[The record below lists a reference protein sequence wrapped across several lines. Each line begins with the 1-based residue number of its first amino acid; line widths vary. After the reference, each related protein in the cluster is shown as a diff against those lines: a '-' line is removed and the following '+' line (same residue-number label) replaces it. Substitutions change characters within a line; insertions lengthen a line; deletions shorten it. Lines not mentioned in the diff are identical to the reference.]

1 MASYLGVR
9 GALRALERHLQ
20 HRLPAGWRADALE
33 PTMNPPPRVE
43 LLGSSALAGSLSGNL
58 LGLYP
63 YRLVVDAHGRN
74 RPLTVPG
81 PNGVITHAELPVNLQ
96 LLVIANGTSAQ
107 YELDLLAWAMIEL
120 ANHSQLDA
128 ADLDEGD
135 PHWGRQEALA
145 IQPTDLSNEDL
156 MRLWDQFEA
165 DYTLAV
171 PYEIRTVRLRLTP
184 EDSEGPAV
192 GTRAFP
198 LGTLEEHR

>member
-9 GALRALERHLQ
+9 GALRALEKHLQ
-20 HRLPAGWRADALE
+20 SRLPAGWRSDALE

-43 LLGSSALAGSLSGNL
+43 LLGSHALAGSLAGNL

-63 YRLVVDAHGRN
+63 YRIVVDTHGRN

-81 PNGVITHAELPVNLQ
+81 PNGVTTHAELPINLH

-107 YELDLLAWAMIEL
+107 HELDLLAWAMIEL
-120 ANHSQLDA
+120 ANHSLLDA
-128 ADLDEGD
+128 ADIDDGD
-135 PHWGRQEALA
+135 PHWGRQEGLTILPMELA
-145 IQPTDLSNEDL
+145 NEDL

-171 PYEIRTVRLRLTP
+171 PYELRTVRLRLMP

-198 LGTLEEHR
+198 LGTLEDRR